1 MKMKVKNSLYL
12 LLLLLSSFCYGQ
24 IGEYNYKQEISG
36 ITDQWHKIT
45 IQNTAFKD
53 LKNNLSDIRIFGI
66 KANKDTIEVPY
77 ILKLASEEHNN
88 QEIAFHK
95 INEAHSSEG
104 YFFTF
109 EIPSSETINQ
119 INLDFLQANFDWKI
133 NLQASMNNQDWFT
146 ILEDFRILSIENKQ
160 TNYQFSKLI
169 FPDSKYRYYRV
180 FIPSKKKPILNSASI
195 SLSKTKK
202 ATYINFDVKSTQYKE
217 NQQNKISII
226 DVTLNESVAV
236 SHLKIKVQDTFD
248 YYRPITIKYLVDSI
262 KTEKKWIYN
271 YQNLSHSTLSS
282 LEENKF
288 NFNSTITNKIRI
300 IINNFDNEPL
310 TINTVYIRG
319 YTHNLIARFTEDAD
333 YYLVYGNTKS
343 SSPQYDISKFSNNIP
358 TELKGLILLNRIP
371 IEKTEA
377 SKTAP
382 LFENKLWLWVIMGLI
397 IFTLGWFSL
406 KMISKKQ

>member
-1 MKMKVKNSLYL
+1 MKIKVKNSLY

-24 IGEYNYKQEISG
+24 IGEYNYKQEISEV
-36 ITDQWHKIT
+36 TDQWHKIT
-45 IQNTAFKD
+45 IPSAAFSE

-88 QEIAFHK
+88 HKIAFHK
-95 INEAHSSEG
+95 INEAHNNEG

-119 INLDFLQANFDWKI
+119 INLDFSQANFDWKI

-146 ILEDFRILSIENKQ
+146 ILEDFRILSIKNKQ

-169 FPDSKYRYYRV
+169 FPDSKYRYYRI
-180 FIPSKKKPILNSASI
+180 FIPSKKKPVLNSASI
-195 SLSKTKK
+195 LLSKTKK
-202 ATYINFDVKSTQYKE
+202 ASYINFDIKSTQYKE
-217 NQQNKISII
+217 KQQNKTSII

-271 YQNLSHSTLSS
+271 YQGLSSSTLSS
-282 LEENKF
+282 LEENDF
-288 NFNSTITNKIRI
+288 NFNSTITNKIRV
-300 IINNFDNEPL
+300 IINNSDNEPL
-310 TINTVYIRG
+310 TINKILVSG
-319 YTHNLIARFTEDAD
+319 YTHSLIARFTEEAD

-343 SSPQYDISKFSNNIP
+343 SSPQYDISKFSDKIP
-358 TELKGLILLNRIP
+358 TDLKELKLLNRIP
-371 IEKTEA
+371 IEKTETP
-377 SKTAP
+377 KTAP
-382 LFENKLWLWVIMGLI
+382 LFENKLWLWVIMGLV
-397 IFTLGWFSL
+397 IFTLGWFSI
-406 KMISKKQ
+406 KMINKKQ

>member
-1 MKMKVKNSLYL
+1 MKAKNSLY

-24 IGEYNYKQEISG
+24 IEDYNFKQEISG

-45 IQNTAFKD
+45 IPNAAFSE

-88 QEIAFHK
+88 QKIAFHK
-95 INEAHSSEG
+95 INETHSSEG

-109 EIPSSETINQ
+109 EISSSETINQ
-119 INLDFLQANFDWKI
+119 INLDFLQANFDWKV

-146 ILEDFRILSIENKQ
+146 ILEGFRILSIKNKQ

-180 FIPSKKKPILNSASI
+180 FIPSKKKPKLNSASI
-195 SLSKTKK
+195 SLFKTKK
-202 ATYINFDVKSTQYKE
+202 ASYVNFDVKTIQYKE
-217 NQQNKISII
+217 NQQNKTSII
-226 DVTLNESVAV
+226 DLTLNESVAV

-248 YYRPITIKYLVDSI
+248 YYRPITLKYLVDSI

-271 YQNLSHSTLSS
+271 YQGLSSSTLSS
-282 LEENKF
+282 LEENDL
-288 NFNSTITNKIRI
+288 NFNSTITNKIRV

-310 TINTVYIRG
+310 TINEVLVSG
-319 YTHNLIARFTEDAD
+319 YAHTLIARFTEKAD

-343 SSPQYDISKFSNNIP
+343 SSPQYDISKFSDKIP
-358 TELKGLILLNRIP
+358 TELKELNLLNRIP
-371 IEKTEA
+371 IEKIETPTT
-377 SKTAP
+377 SP
-382 LFENKLWLWVIMGLI
+382 LFENKLWLWLIMGLV

-406 KMISKKQ
+406 KMIGNKQ